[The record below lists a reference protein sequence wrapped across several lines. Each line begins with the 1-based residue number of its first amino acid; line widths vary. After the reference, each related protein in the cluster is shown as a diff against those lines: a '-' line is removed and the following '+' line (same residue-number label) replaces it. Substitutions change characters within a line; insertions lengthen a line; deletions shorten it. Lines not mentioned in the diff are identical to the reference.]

1 MKLADMGMD
10 KAFAADPGFAEGLN
24 VKGGK
29 LTCRPVAESLGMMD
43 RMAV

>member
-10 KAFAADPGFAEGLN
+10 KAFAADPGFAAGLN
-24 VKGGK
+24 VRAGK

-43 RMAV
+43 QLAA